1 MDNKPVKFKNLKLGK
16 PWTEVDSMKLKKL
29 YNNDKKDLAQIAEE
43 LGRDKNKIITE
54 LIALNL
60 VKEESEVRG
69 INEYKKSDYYKLVQE
84 YYTWQKEEKN
94 NQIKEEKKTIKKIVN
109 NEVFDKEDF
118 KSLNESIKYLVE
130 VVQEQ
135 SLNIKLLTKEIENLK
150 MSKEVKETKE
160 NNNGNNNGNNNE
172 NLKEVNQEPQEEYKT
187 IKYKKKEYILHNNK
201 LYTKTENN
209 KKGLIVGTYED
220 GKVCIK

>member
-160 NNNGNNNGNNNE
+160 NNNGNNNGNE
-172 NLKEVNQEPQEEYKT
+172 NVDLRIEEF
-187 IKYKKKEYILHNNK
+187 IKH
-201 LYTKTENN
+201 
-209 KKGLIVGTYED
+209 V
-220 GKVCIK
+220 